1 MGILTHILSNIMK
14 HSIFL
19 FVVLATLS
27 LPTIFVEAQTYPR
40 SNFAGG
46 VVGGV
51 CTPADTCDQDLPC
64 VTGNDR
70 MSSVANQRF
79 YAVCQYTF
87 NPPASTTT
95 TAGVEGGPCRTTE
108 PACDFDINDKIG
120 CDWHDMTCKPVGT
133 ACGTLPFGTAG
144 CPCASDN
151 SCTGSGVCVDGLCI
165 SCTPGDLNCVCL
177 PGDGANAPSCNN
189 GAVCFDDRVCVEPAR
204 VETPCTAETN
214 ATCATTCDKQVNLIL
229 QRRVFILLF
238 LVTTKTR
245 FCAQLAH
252 IAFFG
257 VACRSVHVLRAE
269 DDGRSV
275 AADHCVR
282 ANRARAGGA
291 GGHHRGVHWRRLAP
305 HFAHCRCRLFTQ
317 KEKRRR

>member
-214 ATCATTCDKQVNLIL
+214 ATCATTCDKQPVEVCTCYEPKKTGDPWPPTIACVPTEPEEEAPVGIIVASIGGGLLLISL
-229 QRRVFILLF
+229 IVVAVYLL
-238 LVTTKTR
+238 KKRSDGDSTR
-245 FCAQLAH
+245 MNPF
-252 IAFFG
+252 
-257 VACRSVHVLRAE
+257 
-269 DDGRSV
+269 
-275 AADHCVR
+275 
-282 ANRARAGGA
+282 
-291 GGHHRGVHWRRLAP
+291 
-305 HFAHCRCRLFTQ
+305 
-317 KEKRRR
+317 